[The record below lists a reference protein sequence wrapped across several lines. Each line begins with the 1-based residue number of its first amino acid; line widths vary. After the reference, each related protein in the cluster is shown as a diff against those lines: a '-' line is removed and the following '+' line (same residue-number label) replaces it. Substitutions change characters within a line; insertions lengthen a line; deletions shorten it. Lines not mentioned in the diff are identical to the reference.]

1 MRLKRKNRE
10 NDPIQPVQD
19 TEGTS
24 LGDILPRQAL
34 KDHLKALRNVII
46 VSIVALVVGFL
57 VMFLGF
63 SDQLLSFMKS
73 PINARGI
80 DLIYLSLHETLTTQ
94 MKVSFIAGAVLAS
107 PVVFWHIWSFVKPAL
122 YPREGRL
129 VLSLFFVTVFLFLLG
144 AVFAYLIVFQM
155 AVNFFLVTS
164 AGIATPFIS
173 IEKYTNFLVGFI
185 LPFGLTFELP
195 VVMVILT
202 RNGILTINFFTRCRK
217 FIIFAIFILA
227 AILTPPDIV
236 SQVLLA
242 LPLILLFEMGIL
254 VSKIMRKRDEKQRR
268 ALEN

>member
-10 NDPIQPVQD
+10 NTPIRPVED
-19 TEGTS
+19 TEEPS
-24 LGDILPRQAL
+24 IDAALPRQAL

-46 VSIVALVVGFL
+46 VSIVAVAVGFL

-63 SDQLLSFMKS
+63 SDRLLAFMKS

-80 DLIYLSLHETLTTQ
+80 DMIYLSLHETLVTQ
-94 MKVSFIAGAVLAS
+94 MKISFIAGVIFVS

-144 AVFAYLIVFQM
+144 VAFAYLIVFQM

-164 AGIATPFIS
+164 EGIAMPFIS
-173 IEKYTNFLVGFI
+173 IEKYTDFLVGFI

-202 RNGILTINFFTRCRK
+202 RSGLLNVSFFTRCRK
-217 FIIFAIFILA
+217 FIIFAIFVIA
-227 AILTPPDIV
+227 AILTPPDVV

-242 LPLILLFEMGIL
+242 LPLMLLFEIGIL
-254 VSKIMRKRDEKQRR
+254 ASKIMRKRYEKQR
-268 ALEN
+268 AMEN